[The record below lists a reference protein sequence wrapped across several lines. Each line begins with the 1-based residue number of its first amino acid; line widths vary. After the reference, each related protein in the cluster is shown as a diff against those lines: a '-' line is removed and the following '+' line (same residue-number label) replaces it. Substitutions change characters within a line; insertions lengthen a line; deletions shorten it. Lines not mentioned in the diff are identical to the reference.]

1 VTDIE
6 GDRALLAEAL
16 GNLVANAIEAMPEGG
31 RVKISSRLAVG
42 EGAEII
48 VHDEGTGIEQENLSS
63 IFDFCFTTKPAGAGI
78 GLSMA
83 MRIIDLHRG
92 TLKIGSQ
99 PGRGTTVRITLPLR
113 QAVKTFT
120 SPAPGV
126 QAGEFHA

>member
-1 VTDIE
+1 
-6 GDRALLAEAL
+6 
-16 GNLVANAIEAMPEGG
+16 MPERG
-31 RVKISSRLAVG
+31 RVRLRTGLAGG
-42 EGAEII
+42 EGVEII
-48 VHDEGTGIEQENLSS
+48 VHDEGTGIDPENLSS

-99 PGRGTTVRITLPLR
+99 PRRGTTVRITLPLR